1 MSDYRLKTPAGLDK
15 AIETYEKIRDGVVDT
30 YEKIEDTVTGTYQK
44 IEDKFVDAFLDS
56 DKKNADEPVFEDVD
70 GEPADKASSRKE
82 QIFETYE
89 KIRDGVTGAYEIIE
103 DTVVGTYQK
112 IEDKFVDTFLEKV
125 DNPVQNVDNSDKPST
140 ENVNE
145 PAEEQN

>member
-15 AIETYEKIRDGVVDT
+15 AIETYEKI
-30 YEKIEDTVTGTYQK
+30 EDTVTGPYQK

-56 DKKNADEPVFEDVD
+56 DKRNADEPVFEDAD

-125 DNPVQNVDNSDKPST
+125 DNPVQNVDNSAEKST
-140 ENVNE
+140 ESENKS
-145 PAEEQN
+145 AEEQI

>member
-1 MSDYRLKTPAGLDK
+1 MSDYKLKTPAGLDK

-56 DKKNADEPVFEDVD
+56 DKKNADEPVFEDAD

-125 DNPVQNVDNSDKPST
+125 DNPVQDVDNSDEPST